1 MYQMPFWL
9 RKSPPHGD
17 LRRSRLCAIFLAG
30 NVELDQNAGHEAGP
44 SRLSV
49 QPAQW
54 REWLALRSVRGVGN
68 VTYRMLLERFASP
81 QAVFAASVAGLTQAG
96 VQPAVARAIV
106 GFDQWSAADA
116 ELERIAEAGVRVVT
130 RADAEY
136 PVNLTHV
143 HDPPPFVY
151 VRGSLAPQDQSAI
164 AIVGARSASAYGREV
179 ARQLARD
186 LAHRRVTV
194 VSGLARGIDAE
205 AHRAALEAGGRTIA
219 VLGSGLDVI
228 YPPEHRRLA
237 HDMARHGAVISEFAL
252 GSRPEAGHFP
262 YRNRVISGLSLGTVV
277 VEATEKSGSLITAR
291 CALEQNREVFAV
303 PGPITASRSRGPH
316 ELIKQGAKLVHN
328 VEDILSEIAAAV
340 TFQAEPHDGAE
351 SGLEPAGAGTLEP
364 DEERLVQLFDGEPL
378 HVDVLIARSGLGPA
392 RVLEVLLGLELK
404 GMVTQL
410 PGTHFIRA

>member
-1 MYQMPFWL
+1 MD
-9 RKSPPHGD
+9 S
-17 LRRSRLCAIFLAG
+17 
-30 NVELDQNAGHEAGP
+30 NAGHEAGP
-44 SRLSV
+44 SRVSV

-68 VTYRMLLERFASP
+68 VTYRTLLERFASP

-106 GFDQWSAADA
+106 GFDEWSAVDT
-116 ELERIAEAGVRVVT
+116 ELERIAEAGLRVVT
-130 RADAEY
+130 WADAEY

-151 VRGSLAPQDQSAI
+151 VRGSLAPQDQIAI
-164 AIVGARSASAYGREV
+164 AIVGARSASTYGREV

-186 LAHRRVTV
+186 LAHRQVTV

-228 YPPEHRRLA
+228 YPPEHRQLA
-237 HDMARHGAVISEFAL
+237 HAMTQHGAVISEFAL

-277 VEATEKSGSLITAR
+277 VEATEQSGSLITAR

-303 PGPITASRSRGPH
+303 PGQITASRSRGPH

-340 TFQAEPHDGAE
+340 TFQAKSPDGAE
-351 SGLEPAGAGTLEP
+351 SGLEPAGAGPLEP